1 MKRLLFVLLAITLMA
16 GCASAAKGDPIVLTG
31 KDAGKSIEVKVG
43 DTIQVSLEGNP
54 TTGYNWVMAPQDPAV
69 LEQQGEAEFKAVD
82 ESLGASGLITETF
95 KAMKK
100 GQTTLRLEY
109 KRPWE
114 KDITPEKTFEVTVVV
129 K

>member
-1 MKRLLFVLLAITLMA
+1 MKRILFVLLAIFLMA
-16 GCASAAKGDPIVLTG
+16 GCVSAAKADPIQLTD
-31 KDAGKSIEVKVG
+31 KDAGKSIEARVG
-43 DTIQVSLEGNP
+43 DTIQVSLEGNLS
-54 TTGYNWVMAPQDPAV
+54 TGYNWVMAPQDPAI

-82 ESLGASGLITETF
+82 EKLGAPGLITTTF
-95 KAMKK
+95 KAAKK

-114 KDITPEKTFEVTVVV
+114 KEVTPEKTFEATILV